1 MAIIFQDF
9 FEEEVE
15 TLLEH
20 HTPDIGTGWSILF
33 DSFTTAVVV
42 VKPLGGA
49 GEPYVVSPDTSNN
62 GMGRAFALQP
72 APASADVAVEIDVF
86 ETDWSRANTYNRGL
100 FARDT
105 GGHTH
110 YAVSILPNGNSQP
123 SIRLFKTVAGSSD
136 VIGSHDATLQ
146 NGDVIRFECYDASK
160 RVLLNG
166 VEVISVA
173 DNDIAGP
180 GGAGLYWGNWNG
192 QNGGGHPD
200 RRSDIGFITVEAAQ
214 VGPVHVDLS
223 AAPAGTATASAAVQA
238 ARTLSAGSAGQAD
251 IGAAVHATRALAAL
265 GGGQTDVTVGMQPVR
280 GLSAEARGATAAD
293 TALAVRRDLSAAATG
308 ATTVTATLDARSA
321 VDLAVMI
328 AGSTT
333 VTAGVEA
340 LGTVEL
346 AAEIAGATAITAALA
361 RSFDLAAT
369 PAGATTVVGDVAA
382 LRDFVAGIDGHTSVE
397 AAPVLLRGLT
407 ASPFGATAV
416 DATLHALSYTDFAAA
431 LAGQTLVDAALVV
444 QFLGALGDVT
454 TWVEPVT
461 DVSLRGE
468 RVADVRTAIEV
479 GS

>member
-15 TLLEH
+15 TLLEQ

-33 DSFTTAVVV
+33 DSFTTAVVL

-123 SIRLFKTVAGSSD
+123 SIRLYKTVAGSSD
-136 VIGSHDATLQ
+136 LIGSFDATLQ
-146 NGDVIRFECYDASK
+146 NGDVIRFECYDAAK

-180 GGAGLYWGNWNG
+180 GNAGLYWGNWNG

-200 RRSDIGFITVEAAQ
+200 RRSDIGFITVEAAP

-223 AAPAGTATASAAVQA
+223 AAPAGTTTASAAIQA
-238 ARTLSAGSAGQAD
+238 ARSLSASIAGQAV
-251 IGAAVHATRALAAL
+251 ASALL
-265 GGGQTDVTVGMQPVR
+265 QKVR
-280 GLSAEARGATAAD
+280 HLSAEAHGVTAAD
-293 TALAVRRDLSAAATG
+293 TALAVRRDLAAGATG
-308 ATTVTATLDARSA
+308 VTTVTATLDVHAA
-321 VDLAVMI
+321 VDLAVDI

-333 VTAGVEA
+333 VTASVEV
-340 LGTVEL
+340 LGKVEL
-346 AAEIAGATAITAALA
+346 AAEATGATTISAAIA

-369 PAGATTVVGDVAA
+369 LAGETTVAGDIAAMRDLAAGVDGDTTVDAAPAVLRGLAAESAGTTVVDAA
-382 LRDFVAGIDGHTSVE
+382 
-397 AAPVLLRGLT
+397 
-407 ASPFGATAV
+407 
-416 DATLHALSYTDFAAA
+416 LHALSYTDFAA
-431 LAGQTLVDAALVV
+431 TLIGLSFVDAALVV

>member
-20 HTPDIGTGWSILF
+20 HTPDIGDGWSILF
-33 DSFTTAVVV
+33 DSFTTAVVL

-72 APASADVAVEIDVF
+72 APTSADVAVEIDVF
-86 ETDWSRANTYNRGL
+86 ETDWSRANSYNRGL

-223 AAPAGTATASAAVQA
+223 AAPAGTATASAAGPA
-238 ARTLSAGSAGQAD
+238 ARAP
-251 IGAAVHATRALAAL
+251 AAP
-265 GGGQTDVTVGMQPVR
+265 GGGAVSGVDGVGAVGGQVAGVWRGVRRRASKWRGGDFPPLRGGAGGRWAVLRLGDVFGPPVNLASRLTAVARRNRVIIDAATAELLPADDFETRPLPARPVR
-280 GLSAEARGATAAD
+280 G
-293 TALAVRRDLSAAATG
+293 
-308 ATTVTATLDARSA
+308 
-321 VDLAVMI
+321 
-328 AGSTT
+328 
-333 VTAGVEA
+333 
-340 LGTVEL
+340 
-346 AAEIAGATAITAALA
+346 
-361 RSFDLAAT
+361 F
-369 PAGATTVVGDVAA
+369 
-382 LRDFVAGIDGHTSVE
+382 
-397 AAPVLLRGLT
+397 GL
-407 ASPFGATAV
+407 
-416 DATLHALSYTDFAAA
+416 
-431 LAGQTLVDAALVV
+431 
-444 QFLGALGDVT
+444 
-454 TWVEPVT
+454 VEPV
-461 DVSLRGE
+461 S
-468 RVADVRTAIEV
+468 VRRR
-479 GS
+479 

>member
-20 HTPDIGTGWSILF
+20 HTPDIGDGWSILF
-33 DSFTTAVVV
+33 DSFTTAVVL

-72 APASADVAVEIDVF
+72 APTSADVAVEIDVF
-86 ETDWSRANTYNRGL
+86 ETDWSRANSYNRGL

-146 NGDVIRFECYDASK
+146 NGDVIRFECYDAAK

-223 AAPAGTATASAAVQA
+223 AAPAGTATASAAVHA
-238 ARTLSAGSAGQAD
+238 A
-251 IGAAVHATRALAAL
+251 RALAAQ
-265 GGGQTDVTVGMQPVR
+265 GGGQTDVAASAQPVR
-280 GLSAEARGATAAD
+280 GLSGEARGATAAD
-293 TALAVRRDLSAAATG
+293 TALAVRRDLAAAATG
-308 ATTVTATLDARSA
+308 ATIVTATLDARTA
-321 VDLAVMI
+321 VELAAEM

-333 VTAGVEA
+333 VIAGVEA

-346 AAEIAGATAITAALA
+346 AAEIAGATTVTAELA

-369 PAGATTVVGDVAA
+369 PAGTATVAGDVAA
-382 LRDFVAGIDGHTSVE
+382 LRDFVAGVGGNTTVE
-397 AAPVLLRGLT
+397 AIPARLRGLT

-416 DATLHALSYTDFAAA
+416 DAALHALSYTDFAAA
-431 LAGQTLVDAALVV
+431 LAGQTLVDAALIV

>member
-1 MAIIFQDF
+1 MAPRSSSPRRAHRGARSWRWASSTPRSAATCSTGPICRRARRLKRVTRRASPPAASRSPRTKRDARGGRRMAIIFQDF

-72 APASADVAVEIDVF
+72 TPASADVAVEIDVF

-214 VGPVHVDLS
+214 VGPVVVDLS
-223 AAPAGTATASAAVQA
+223 AAPAGTATASAAVHA
-238 ARTLSAGSAGQAD
+238 ARSLTAQ
-251 IGAAVHATRALAAL
+251 
-265 GGGQTDVTVGMQPVR
+265 GGGQTDV
-280 GLSAEARGATAAD
+280 AA
-293 TALAVRRDLSAAATG
+293 
-308 ATTVTATLDARSA
+308 
-321 VDLAVMI
+321 
-328 AGSTT
+328 
-333 VTAGVEA
+333 
-340 LGTVEL
+340 
-346 AAEIAGATAITAALA
+346 
-361 RSFDLAAT
+361 
-369 PAGATTVVGDVAA
+369 
-382 LRDFVAGIDGHTSVE
+382 
-397 AAPVLLRGLT
+397 
-407 ASPFGATAV
+407 
-416 DATLHALSYTDFAAA
+416 
-431 LAGQTLVDAALVV
+431 
-444 QFLGALGDVT
+444 
-454 TWVEPVT
+454 
-461 DVSLRGE
+461 
-468 RVADVRTAIEV
+468 
-479 GS
+479 

>member
-20 HTPDIGTGWSILF
+20 HTPDVGTGWSILF
-33 DSFTTAVVV
+33 DSFTTAVVL

-72 APASADVAVEIDVF
+72 APTSADVAVEIDVF
-86 ETDWSRANTYNRGL
+86 ETDWSRANSYNRGL

-123 SIRLFKTVAGSSD
+123 SIRLFKTVAGSSE

-146 NGDVIRFECYDASK
+146 NGDVIRFECYDAAK

-200 RRSDIGFITVEAAQ
+200 RRSDIGFITVEAAH
-214 VGPVHVDLS
+214 VGPVVVDLS
-223 AAPAGTATASAAVQA
+223 AAPAGTATASAAVHA
-238 ARTLSAGSAGQAD
+238 ART
-251 IGAAVHATRALAAL
+251 LAAL
-265 GGGQTDVTVGMQPVR
+265 GGGQTDATASAQPVR
-280 GLSAEARGATAAD
+280 GLSGEARGATAAD
-293 TALAVRRDLSAAATG
+293 TALAVRRDLAAEATG
-308 ATTVTATLDARSA
+308 ATTVTATLDARAA
-321 VDLAVMI
+321 VDLAAEI

-333 VTAGVEA
+333 VTASVEA

-346 AAEIAGATAITAALA
+346 AAEIAGATTVTAELA
-361 RSFDLAAT
+361 RSFDLAGT
-369 PAGATTVVGDVAA
+369 LVGATTVAGDVAA
-382 LRDFVAGIDGHTSVE
+382 LRDFVAGIDSHTTVE
-397 AAPVLLRGLT
+397 AIPERLRGLT
-407 ASPFGATAV
+407 ASPAGATAV

-431 LAGQTLVDAALVV
+431 LAGQTLVDAALIV

-468 RVADVRTAIEV
+468 LVADVRTAIEV

>member
-49 GEPYVVSPDTSNN
+49 GELYVVSPDTSNN

-72 APASADVAVEIDVF
+72 APTSADVAVEIDVF

-123 SIRLFKTVAGSSD
+123 SIRLYKTVAGSSD

-146 NGDVIRFECYDASK
+146 NGDVIRFECYDAAK

-200 RRSDIGFITVEAAQ
+200 RRSDIGFITVEAAH
-214 VGPVHVDLS
+214 VGPVVVDLS
-223 AAPAGTATASAAVQA
+223 AAPAGTATASAAVHA
-238 ARTLSAGSAGQAD
+238 ART
-251 IGAAVHATRALAAL
+251 LAAL
-265 GGGQTDVTVGMQPVR
+265 GGGQTDATASAQPVR
-280 GLSAEARGATAAD
+280 GLSGEARGATAAD
-293 TALAVRRDLSAAATG
+293 TALAVRRDLAAEATG
-308 ATTVTATLDARSA
+308 ATTVTATLDARAA
-321 VDLAVMI
+321 VDLAVAI

-346 AAEIAGATAITAALA
+346 AAEIAGATTVTAALA
-361 RSFDLAAT
+361 RSFDLAAS
-369 PAGATTVVGDVAA
+369 PAGATTVAGDIAA

-416 DATLHALSYTDFAAA
+416 DATLHALSYTDFAAV
-431 LAGQTLVDAALVV
+431 LAGQTLADAALIV

>member
-20 HTPDIGTGWSILF
+20 HTPDVGTGWSILF
-33 DSFTTAVVV
+33 DSFTTAVVL

-146 NGDVIRFECYDASK
+146 NGDVIRFECYDAAK

-200 RRSDIGFITVEAAQ
+200 RRGDIGFITVEATQ
-214 VGPVHVDLS
+214 VGPVIVDLS
-223 AAPAGTATASAAVQA
+223 AAPAGTATAGASIQA
-238 ARTLSAGSAGQAD
+238 ARTLGADIAGQAD
-251 IGAAVHATRALAAL
+251 GGAAAHATRALAAL

-280 GLSAEARGATAAD
+280 GLAAE
-293 TALAVRRDLSAAATG
+293 ATG

-321 VDLAVMI
+321 VDLAVAI

-346 AAEIAGATAITAALA
+346 ATEIPGATTVTAELA

-369 PAGATTVVGDVAA
+369 LAGATTVAGDIVA

-416 DATLHALSYTDFAAA
+416 DAALHALSYTDFTAA
-431 LAGQTLVDAALVV
+431 LAGETLVDAALIV

-468 RVADVRTAIEV
+468 RVADIRTAIEV